1 MPTITR
7 EQLFAAED
15 VDNAAPD
22 VLISVPSLPVSQLL
36 INGRVRFINHTAG
49 AVTITAWAVPSGGSP
64 GNGNIALPVT
74 SIGANSYLDVDVP
87 QIGAGGT
94 FEAQAGAAASIT
106 AQPLDGAYYA
116 S

>member
-1 MPTITR
+1 MPSITR

-22 VLISVPSLPVSQLL
+22 VLFTVPSTPTNMLL
-36 INGRVRFINHTAG
+36 INGRVRFSNHTAG
-49 AVTITAWAVPSGGSP
+49 AVTITAWAVPSGGAA
-64 GNGNIALPVT
+64 GNDNVALPTT
-74 SIGANSYLDVDVP
+74 SVGANSYLDLDIP

-94 FEAQAGAAASIT
+94 FEAQAGAATSIT